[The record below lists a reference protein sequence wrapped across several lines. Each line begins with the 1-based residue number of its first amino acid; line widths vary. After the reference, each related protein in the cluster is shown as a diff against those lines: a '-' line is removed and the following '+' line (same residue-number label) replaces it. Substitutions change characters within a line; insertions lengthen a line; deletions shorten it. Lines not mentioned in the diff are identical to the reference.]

1 MKKVTAKQLMIG
13 DWVRYKRQ
21 YRQVKA
27 LNLKDF
33 FGNMTIE
40 LSVYPEATVTSAT
53 PIPITEEWLKLNG
66 FTTGDSNVIFAKYV
80 TLDLAITFFTSDN
93 SVYITESKDG
103 LIKDTGHFSSC
114 CYIHQLQ
121 QAYRL
126 ATGKELKVK
135 F

>member
-1 MKKVTAKQLMIG
+1 MKKVTAKNLMIG
-13 DWVRYKRQ
+13 DWVKYKGLKRKVFSTLLYDDNSSEMGLEVDDKQ
-21 YRQVKA
+21 LIVK
-27 LNLKDF
+27 
-33 FGNMTIE
+33 
-40 LSVYPEATVTSAT
+40 SAT